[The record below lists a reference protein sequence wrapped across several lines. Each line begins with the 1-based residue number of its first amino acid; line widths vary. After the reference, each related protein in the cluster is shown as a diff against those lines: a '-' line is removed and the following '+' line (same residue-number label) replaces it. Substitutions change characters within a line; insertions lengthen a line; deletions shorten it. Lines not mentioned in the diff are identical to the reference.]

1 MKIEKV
7 EQLVTN
13 LHDKQKY
20 LIDIR
25 NLKQALNHGLV
36 LKKVHRVVK
45 FNQKAWIYFK
55 KDFFNLMN
63 NAASGKTMENLRK
76 YTDTKLVTIEGKK
89 NYLVSETNY
98 QTTKKFSEN
107 LLANKMGK

>member
-7 EQLVTN
+7 EQLVAN

-25 NLKQALNHGLV
+25 NLKQALNHGVV

-55 KDFFNLMN
+55 KNFFNLMN
-63 NAASGKTMENLRK
+63 NAASRKTMENLRK
-76 YTDTKLVTIEGKK
+76 YTDTKLVTTE
-89 NYLVSETNY
+89 
-98 QTTKKFSEN
+98 
-107 LLANKMGK
+107 

>member
-7 EQLVTN
+7 EQLVAN

-25 NLKQALNHGLV
+25 NLKQALNHGVV

-55 KDFFNLMN
+55 KNFFYLMN

-76 YTDTKLVTIEGKK
+76 YTDTKLVTTE
-89 NYLVSETNY
+89 
-98 QTTKKFSEN
+98 
-107 LLANKMGK
+107 